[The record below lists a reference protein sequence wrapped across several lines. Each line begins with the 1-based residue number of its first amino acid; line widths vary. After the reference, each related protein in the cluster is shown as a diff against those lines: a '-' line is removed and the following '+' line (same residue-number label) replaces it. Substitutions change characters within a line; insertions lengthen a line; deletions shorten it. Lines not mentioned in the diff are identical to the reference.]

1 MYTDSHC
8 HIEQDDIVIR
18 AHNANVTTILN
29 AGKDLD
35 EISHQLQM
43 CEKYPNM
50 WTSAG
55 IHPDTAPEKL
65 HKITTE
71 DIIKASTHK
80 KVIAI
85 GECGLDYHYGAEYK
99 TEQKEMFFRHIEAS
113 GITGLPIM
121 IHHRE
126 AEDDMIEMLKAGQKK
141 YPKLTGVIHC
151 FTANKSFADE
161 VNKLGF
167 YISAS
172 GIITFKTGAE
182 IAEVF
187 KTYPQNKILIET
199 DSPYLAPVPYRG
211 KTNEPTYLIKTA
223 EKLAEIKGLT
233 IEEIAHITTNNF
245 YNLYQKANRN
255 S

>member
-1 MYTDSHC
+1 
-8 HIEQDDIVIR
+8 
-18 AHNANVTTILN
+18 
-29 AGKDLD
+29 
-35 EISHQLQM
+35 
-43 CEKYPNM
+43 
-50 WTSAG
+50 
-55 IHPDTAPEKL
+55 
-65 HKITTE
+65 
-71 DIIKASTHK
+71 
-80 KVIAI
+80 
-85 GECGLDYHYGAEYK
+85 
-99 TEQKEMFFRHIEAS
+99 
-113 GITGLPIM
+113 
-121 IHHRE
+121 
-126 AEDDMIEMLKAGQKK
+126 MIEMLKAGQKK

-211 KTNEPTYLIKTA
+211 KTNEPAYLIKTA

-233 IEEIAHITTNNF
+233 IEQIANITHNNF
-245 YNLYQKANRN
+245 YSLYQKNTKQER
-255 S
+255 